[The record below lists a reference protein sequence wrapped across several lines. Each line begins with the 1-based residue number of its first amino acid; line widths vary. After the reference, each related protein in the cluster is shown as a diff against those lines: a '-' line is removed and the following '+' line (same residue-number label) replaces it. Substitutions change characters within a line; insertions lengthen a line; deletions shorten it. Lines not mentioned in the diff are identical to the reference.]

1 MSWCSVLLCLALC
14 KVWHHLHLWDV
25 FDMGHQ
31 QLVQIQNRDV
41 LVLVLVSVSI
51 SNYPQQILAKWFVL
65 EVELIGSV
73 MCLKPPV
80 LVQKVFIEQRKI
92 WPLAHYAFALYQKL
106 NHILH
111 LEYKFVI
118 LVLYCTGPQHAVY
131 SGYHLEVLVQ
141 VKLLP
146 EKLLQVEWWCSDIV
160 CDGERVEIHKAKF
173 LIVV

>member
-1 MSWCSVLLCLALC
+1 
-14 KVWHHLHLWDV
+14 
-25 FDMGHQ
+25 MGHQ

-92 WPLAHYAFALYQKL
+92 
-106 NHILH
+106 
-111 LEYKFVI
+111 
-118 LVLYCTGPQHAVY
+118 
-131 SGYHLEVLVQ
+131 
-141 VKLLP
+141 
-146 EKLLQVEWWCSDIV
+146 
-160 CDGERVEIHKAKF
+160 
-173 LIVV
+173 